1 MMYMI
6 FQSNHL
12 FVLGSQSF
20 SRNSSYGQDENQDQL
35 ALVLARELR
44 IELDQIS

>member
-1 MMYMI
+1 MI

-12 FVLGSQSF
+12 FVLESQSF
-20 SRNSSYGQDENQDQL
+20 SRSSSYGQDENQDQH
-35 ALVLARELR
+35 ASVLARELR